1 MLLVRLLRPC
11 RRRGE
16 HQHRRDRRRNHCCFH
31 GRPSVGTRVSGF
43 DPRRARLLVTID
55 TPTVKRYTP
64 EVEGRRLCQP
74 SSPAGS
80 LFAISFSTTCASA
93 FLVLAD
99 QSRWSVKWSASS
111 SARRSG

>member
-31 GRPSVGTRVSGF
+31 GRPSVVTRVSGL
-43 DPRRARLLVTID
+43 DPRRATLVVTID
-55 TPTVKRYTP
+55 TPSVKRYTP

-74 SSPAGS
+74 SPPAGS
-80 LFAISFSTTCASA
+80 LFAISFATTCASA
-93 FLVLAD
+93 SLDLAD
-99 QSRWSVKWSASS
+99 PSRWSVKWSASS
-111 SARRSG
+111 WARRNG